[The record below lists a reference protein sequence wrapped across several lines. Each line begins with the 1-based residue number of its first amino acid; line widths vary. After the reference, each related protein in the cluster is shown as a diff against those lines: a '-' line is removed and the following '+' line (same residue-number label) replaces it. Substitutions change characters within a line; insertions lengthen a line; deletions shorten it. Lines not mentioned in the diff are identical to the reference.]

1 MKPTRFF
8 LLSLFALGALALL
21 LALDRGLEIGFP
33 IVIQEAFWVFLAVF
47 IFIGILDAYLSR
59 KMPVARVRR
68 ILPDRFFVGR
78 SHQIK
83 LEVHHNRS
91 KPWLITLYDYY
102 PDTWQAKDIPC
113 TFKLLPEKVATIE
126 YELTPLTRGDA
137 RFTHVEQI
145 YYSRMGLWQFSQ
157 KQSVIDEAK
166 VMPDFAQVFGA
177 DITGLERWMNL
188 LGAKRTPRRGFGLDF
203 HQLREYRD
211 GDTIK
216 QIDWKATARKHA
228 LVSREYQDERDQQII
243 FLLDCSRNMR
253 SVDGALS
260 HFDHALN
267 AMLLLTYTALRH
279 DDAVGVLSFS
289 HTTPRFIAPAKG
301 VAQLGRIVQGVYD
314 VHPTSVTSD
323 YNQGVDILMAKQKR
337 RALIIVL
344 TNLSN
349 EGETELLAN
358 LKRISR
364 RHRLLIA
371 SLEEEVLDQV
381 RHQELETF
389 DDMLDYLGAES
400 YQKDQDVLFQKLRA
414 HRVPFLHTYPRKLG
428 PELISQYLKMKQD
441 GAW

>member
-8 LLSLFALGALALL
+8 LLSLFALGAFALL
-21 LALDRGLEIGFP
+21 LALDRGLDIGLP
-33 IVIQEAFWVFLAVF
+33 IVIQEAFWVFLTVF
-47 IFIGILDAYLSR
+47 ILIGVLDAYLSR
-59 KMPVARVRR
+59 NLPVARIRR

-78 SHQIK
+78 AHKIK
-83 LEVHHNRS
+83 LEVHHQRS
-91 KPWLITLYDYY
+91 RAWLITLYDYY

-137 RFTHVEQI
+137 SFTQVEQV
-145 YYSRMGLWQFSQ
+145 YYSRMGLWQFS
-157 KQSVIDEAK
+157 KKLPVPSEAK

-188 LGAKRTPRRGFGLDF
+188 LGAKRTPRRGFGMDF

-279 DDAVGVLSFS
+279 DDAVGVLTYS
-289 HTTPRFIAPAKG
+289 HPTPRFIAPAKG
-301 VAQLGRIVQGVYD
+301 VAQRVRNITGLETDGGTLFQTAFSKKDPYLYFNLLKTESEISEFTGLKELLESIFHLVRNPQAHTPKI
-314 VHPTSVTSD
+314 
-323 YNQGVDILMAKQKR
+323 NWIINEEK
-337 RALIIVL
+337 ALDVL
-344 TNLSN
+344 T
-349 EGETELLAN
+349 
-358 LKRISR
+358 
-364 RHRLLIA
+364 
-371 SLEEEVLDQV
+371 
-381 RHQELETF
+381 
-389 DDMLDYLGAES
+389 
-400 YQKDQDVLFQKLRA
+400 
-414 HRVPFLHTYPRKLG
+414 
-428 PELISQYLKMKQD
+428 LISLAHKYLDECKPVPYKV
-441 GAW
+441 AK